1 MPVNETAVVK
11 RKLGFAVAVLA
22 VCLAVAIA
30 LQIGALGVPPGS
42 ETWRGL
48 QTATGAETT
57 TGVANVGGPFQLTDQ
72 TGRTVTERDL
82 IGRPFVVY
90 FGWRLDP
97 DLTPAALQVLAA
109 ALAQLQPKSELPRA
123 VFVSLDGARD
133 QVADLAVFING
144 FKGDWLALRG
154 DEAATVAMARAYKLY
169 FKRLPDA
176 ALPGGYSIDQASL
189 YYVMGRDG
197 AFLGAVPHT
206 TDVVELKT
214 ALAALLK

>member
-1 MPVNETAVVK
+1 MTPVDEAAVVK
-11 RKLGFAVAVLA
+11 RKLRFTAAVLA
-22 VCLAVAIA
+22 ASLAVAIA
-30 LQIGALGVPPGS
+30 IQIAAL
-42 ETWRGL
+42 R
-48 QTATGAETT
+48 TAPATSPIDGQT

-72 TGRTVTERDL
+72 AGRTVTDREL

-109 ALAQLQPKSELPRA
+109 ALGQLQPKSEPPRA
-123 VFVSLDGARD
+123 VFVSLDVARD
-133 QVADLAVFING
+133 SVADLSTFING
-144 FKGDWLALRG
+144 FKGEWLALRG
-154 DEAATVAMARAYKLY
+154 DEAAIAAMARAYKLY

-176 ALPGGYSIDQASL
+176 ALPGGYSIDHASL

-214 ALAALLK
+214 ALATLLK